1 MKHEQFEALPQG
13 PEQELPLRRLADE
26 HTAGGLQRRK
36 RQADYNLEEVEKA
49 VLVA

>member
-1 MKHEQFEALPQG
+1 MKHGQFEALPQEL
-13 PEQELPLRRLADE
+13 EQELPLGLADE